1 MSVMERRKAR
11 RINIDLPVVIE
22 GSDNETCGRAL
33 NISKNGVYFEM
44 PRFMELMTKLRMG
57 LSLPRVDSPD
67 GDENIVSFD
76 GVVVRVEPEK
86 EEPGTKTYR
95 IAVFFT
101 NLPENSI
108 RILSRYI
115 SKMS

>member
-1 MSVMERRKAR
+1 MSAVERRKAR

-22 GSDNETCGRAL
+22 GGENEACGRAL
-33 NISKNGVYFEM
+33 NISTNGVYFEM

-57 LSLPRVDSPD
+57 LSLPRADDPD

-86 EEPGTKTYR
+86 EEPGTDTYR

-101 NLPENSI
+101 NLPENSS

-115 SKMS
+115 SRMS